1 MNTIAPAGLDPAQQ
15 REGGAAPHAIVIG
28 SGFGGLA
35 AAIRLSVRGYRVTVL
50 EKLDQPGGRAS
61 VFKQDGFTF
70 DAGPTIITAPFLL
83 EELWSLCGRRLSDDV
98 DLRPMMPFFRLR
110 FDDGETFDYCGD
122 PEKMRAEVARLSPG
136 DVEGYQR
143 FLKRSAKAYS
153 LGYDKMGAMPFT
165 RLRDMLAVI
174 PDMLRMQ
181 GLRSLHSLVAS
192 HVRDPRLQTVL
203 SFHPLLIGGNPYSV
217 TAVYALISYLE
228 QRHGVFSAMGGTGAL
243 VAGMVRLMESQGVR
257 LRLNA
262 EVEEIEVDAGKV
274 AGVRLVSGETL
285 PANVV
290 VSNADAAWTYRHLI
304 RPEHRR
310 HWTDRKVDRAKFSS
324 GLFVWYFGTNRRYDD
339 VPQHSVLLGPRYKGL
354 LEDIFKKHRLAE
366 DFSLYLHRPTELDP
380 SLAPEGCDTFY
391 ALAPV
396 PHLDSGTDWEAQAEP
411 FRRAIEQRLMET
423 VLPDLD
429 QHVVSSKLMT
439 PLDFQSRLLAYRGA
453 AFSFEPILTQ
463 SAWFR
468 PHNVSEDVQGLYLV
482 GAGTHPGAGIP
493 GVITSAKVLDKVVP
507 HANAFA

>member
-1 MNTIAPAGLDPAQQ
+1 VNTIAPAGLDPAQQ
-15 REGGAAPHAIVIG
+15 REGDAAPHAIVIG

-143 FLKRSAKAYS
+143 FLKRSAKAYR

-243 VAGMVRLMESQGVR
+243 VRHGQADG
-257 LRLNA
+257 
-262 EVEEIEVDAGKV
+262 V
-274 AGVRLVSGETL
+274 AGRAPAPECRGRGDRSRRRQGRRCAPRVRGDVL

-310 HWTDRKVDRAKFSS
+310 HWTDRKVERAKFSS

-423 VLPDLD
+423 VLPGPGPARG
-429 QHVVSSKLMT
+429 VVE
-439 PLDFQSRLLAYRGA
+439 A
-453 AFSFEPILTQ
+453 
-463 SAWFR
+463 
-468 PHNVSEDVQGLYLV
+468 
-482 GAGTHPGAGIP
+482 
-493 GVITSAKVLDKVVP
+493 
-507 HANAFA
+507 